1 VAGGLVGGV
10 IEGPVEAAETAVA
23 ATGARVLGLLEELDG
38 IHADLAHLV
47 RRRVTGTWDALEL
60 DRYHDL
66 ARAEIVARR
75 RLVVTRERFDTARRR
90 AAAARARP
98 RPPA

>member
-1 VAGGLVGGV
+1 MTY
-10 IEGPVEAAETAVA
+10 GPAEAAETAVA
-23 ATGARVLGLLEELDG
+23 STGARVLGLLELLDG

-47 RRRVTGTWDALEL
+47 RRRLTGTWDATEL

-75 RLVVTRERFDTARRR
+75 RLVVARERFDTARRR
-90 AAAARARP
+90 AATARARARP
-98 RPPA
+98 PV